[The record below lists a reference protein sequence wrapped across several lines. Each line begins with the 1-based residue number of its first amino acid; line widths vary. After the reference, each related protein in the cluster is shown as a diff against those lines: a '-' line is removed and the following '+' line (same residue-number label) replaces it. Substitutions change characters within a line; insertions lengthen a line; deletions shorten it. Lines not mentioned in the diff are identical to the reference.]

1 MQIGKSILSTSKYW
15 QKIKSNTLM
24 NKQVTEQ
31 NSERLRGSLEMRK
44 VMERVGSSSS
54 KLNKT
59 AIDLWFNWCVII

>member
-1 MQIGKSILSTSKYW
+1 
-15 QKIKSNTLM
+15 M

-44 VMERVGSSSS
+44 VMERVSSRSS

-59 AIDLWFNWCVII
+59 AIDL